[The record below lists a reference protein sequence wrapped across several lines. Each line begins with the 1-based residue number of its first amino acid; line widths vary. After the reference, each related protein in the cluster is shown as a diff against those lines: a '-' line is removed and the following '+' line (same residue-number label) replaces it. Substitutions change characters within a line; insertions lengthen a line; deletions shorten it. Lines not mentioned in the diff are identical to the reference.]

1 MGGLRNAF
9 KILFIKPEWRSLLE
23 DISVHG
29 MIKIKVD
36 PQQIE
41 WEGMVWVYLDQN
53 KGQWKALV
61 EMVMSFQL
69 P

>member
-1 MGGLRNAF
+1 
-9 KILFIKPEWRSLLE
+9 
-23 DISVHG
+23 
-29 MIKIKVD
+29 VD
-36 PQQIE
+36 PQQIG

-53 KGQWKALV
+53 KGQWKAVV